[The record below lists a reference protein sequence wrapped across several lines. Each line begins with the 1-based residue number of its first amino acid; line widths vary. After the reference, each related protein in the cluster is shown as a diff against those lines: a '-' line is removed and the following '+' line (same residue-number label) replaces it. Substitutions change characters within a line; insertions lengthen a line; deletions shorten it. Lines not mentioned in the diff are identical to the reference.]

1 MIDVDF
7 ASPFLTQD
15 DLDRLCLRDDRD
27 EAITYGALRDRAA
40 DYSTAMAG
48 SKSLVFL
55 YARNDIASVAA
66 LLGAFAAGHAV
77 ALLDPE
83 LSTEPREAL
92 TARYRPEWVV
102 GAEASGELDRR
113 QGGGGEVNPALA
125 LLLSTSG
132 STGSPKF
139 VRLSL
144 EALESNARAIASTL
158 EIASEDV
165 AAAHLPIHY
174 SFGLSVLTSHLI
186 AGASLRLTESGFTD
200 RGFWSA
206 MKEASVTHLP
216 GVPFHFQMM
225 QKLRYERLGLT
236 QLKCLAQAGGHLDV
250 GARRAAHD
258 FMNARGGRFYVMY
271 GQTEASPRLTTLPHA
286 QFLEA
291 PASVGVA
298 LPGGL
303 LEIVNPDERGQGE
316 VVYHGPNVM
325 LGYAEERADLA
336 RGDDNRGRLETG
348 DIGYLDEAGR
358 LTLMGRSKR
367 FGKVYGLRVNLD
379 EVEKLTNELC
389 ESVVTQKADVLR
401 IHYVASDADR
411 SLEQALVD
419 RLSARYRIPVMGY
432 EIRPIGTIPRSER
445 GKIDYKAVESLQHD

>member
-1 MIDVDF
+1 MIDVRF
-7 ASPFLTQD
+7 ASPFLTED
-15 DLDRLCLRDDRD
+15 DLDRPSLRDDRGT
-27 EAITYGALRDRAA
+27 AVTYGALRDRVA

-83 LSTEPREAL
+83 LSKELRE
-92 TARYRPEWVV
+92 TPTTRYQPEWVI

-113 QGGGGEVNPALA
+113 QGGGGEINPALA

-158 EIASEDV
+158 DIASEDV
-165 AAAHLPIHY
+165 AAAHLPVHY

-186 AGASLRLTESGFTD
+186 AGASLRLTQTGFTD

-236 QLKCLAQAGGHLDV
+236 QLKSLAQA
-250 GARRAAHD
+250 
-258 FMNARGGRFYVMY
+258 
-271 GQTEASPRLTTLPHA
+271 
-286 QFLEA
+286 
-291 PASVGVA
+291 
-298 LPGGL
+298 
-303 LEIVNPDERGQGE
+303 
-316 VVYHGPNVM
+316 
-325 LGYAEERADLA
+325 
-336 RGDDNRGRLETG
+336 
-348 DIGYLDEAGR
+348 
-358 LTLMGRSKR
+358 
-367 FGKVYGLRVNLD
+367 
-379 EVEKLTNELC
+379 
-389 ESVVTQKADVLR
+389 
-401 IHYVASDADR
+401 
-411 SLEQALVD
+411 
-419 RLSARYRIPVMGY
+419 
-432 EIRPIGTIPRSER
+432 
-445 GKIDYKAVESLQHD
+445 